1 MLSQKFQGKDARTRR
16 RKEKLLNIFAPLR
29 LCVFAFLLFFISC
42 QSKPTDLRTLAPSE
56 TLIYLETSDLSKT
69 LDALTESRA
78 FQEAAKSK
86 PDFSALGN
94 VQFAIA
100 VTGFEASEKK
110 VTEENSILNFKP
122 RFVAVADTHAWNW
135 QTLSLTE
142 NQIGNFVKETYGDE
156 TSLEKSDKNGGK
168 WFAWTAKDESRVF
181 AFVEGSQIFFGNDA
195 AAIEKCLAV
204 KRGEADNLLKNEA
217 LSRAY
222 AANSA
227 NNLAFGYVS
236 PEGVAQ
242 ISNLA
247 GVLAASEA
255 SEEAEGQSFIA
266 RVLPQILQN
275 SVREISWTATKTEK
289 GIEDK
294 YSISL
299 TTETAAVVKET
310 LVPAAQTQ
318 SKMIAFIPPE
328 AFSVTR
334 YNLQNPQIA
343 WRSLLLVAGKNADA
357 MSAKILIAFS
367 GNLLEPYGIT
377 DAETFLSAVD
387 SKMWTVNFDAEGE
400 KSIVAASYKSDA
412 ELEKIKKSV
421 AGIDFKKPSQTMATG
436 WFWTSEDKEITFLL
450 TATFSGEKIL
460 ILGDSESVKKSIEA
474 NYSYLTKEANPMN
487 RRFYDKFAENNNS
500 VALTYG
506 RDSIEK
512 TIDVLGE
519 RKTENM
525 QMLAVYTTETR
536 FNAQGIE
543 RKTVSDFG
551 LIGTILEQF
560 EE

>member
-1 MLSQKFQGKDARTRR
+1 MSRNFTTETQRHRDF
-16 RKEKLLNIFAPLR
+16 LNYFLFSLC
-29 LCVFAFLLFFISC
+29 LCVSVVNLSC
-42 QSKPTDLRTLAPSE
+42 QSKPTDLRTLVPSE
-56 TLIYLETSDLSKT
+56 TLIYLETADLSKT
-69 LDALTESRA
+69 LDALTESKA

-86 PDFSALGN
+86 PDFSALEN
-94 VQFAIA
+94 VQFAVA

-110 VTEENSILNFKP
+110 VTAENSVLNFKP

-168 WFAWTAKDESRVF
+168 WFAWTAKDESKVF
-181 AFVEGSQIFFGNDA
+181 AFVEGSRIFFGNDA

-275 SVREISWTATKTEK
+275 SVREIFWTATKTGK

-299 TTETAAVVKET
+299 TAETASVVKET
-310 LVPAAQTQ
+310 LIPTAQTQ

-357 MSAKILIAFS
+357 MSAKILIVFS
-367 GNLLEPYGIT
+367 GSLLEPYGIT

-387 SKMWTVNFDAEGE
+387 SKIWTVNFDAEGE
-400 KSIVAASYKSDA
+400 KSVVAVSYKSDA
-412 ELEKIKKSV
+412 ELEKLKKSV
-421 AGIDFKKPSQTMATG
+421 AGINFKKPSVAVPMGVA
-436 WFWTSEDKEITFLL
+436 WTSEDKEIEFFL
-450 TATFSGEKIL
+450 TATLSGEKFL
-460 ILGDSESVKKSIEA
+460 ILGDSESVKKCIEA
-474 NYSYLTKEANPMN
+474 NFSYLNKEANSQN
-487 RRFYDKFAENNNS
+487 RSFYEKFAENNNA

-506 RDSIEK
+506 RDSVEK

-525 QMLAVYTTETR
+525 QMLAIFTTETR

>member
-1 MLSQKFQGKDARTRR
+1 MLSQKFQRKDARARR
-16 RKEKLLNIFAPLR
+16 RKEKLLNIFASLR
-29 LCVFAFLLFFISC
+29 LCVFAFLLFLISC
-42 QSKPTDLRTLAPSE
+42 QSKSTDLRTLAPAE
-56 TLIYLETSDLSKT
+56 TLIYLETADLSKT
-69 LDALTESRA
+69 LDALTESKA

-94 VQFAIA
+94 VQFAVA

-110 VTEENSILNFKP
+110 ITAENSVLNFKP
-122 RFVAVADTHAWNW
+122 RFVAVADTHTWNW

-156 TSLEKSDKNGGK
+156 THLEKSDKNGGK
-168 WFAWTAKDESRVF
+168 WFAWTAKDESKVF

-299 TTETAAVVKET
+299 TTETASVVKET

-318 SKMIAFIPPE
+318 SKMIALIPPD

-343 WRSLLLVAGKNADA
+343 WRSLLLVTGKNADA

-367 GNLLEPYGIT
+367 GSLLEPYGIT

-387 SKMWTVNFDAEGE
+387 SKIWTVNFDAEGD
-400 KSIVAASYKSDA
+400 KSIVAVSYKSDA
-412 ELEKIKKSV
+412 ELEKLKKSV
-421 AGIDFKKPSQTMATG
+421 AGIDFKKPSETVPVGAA
-436 WFWTSEDKEITFLL
+436 WTSEDKEVTFFL
-450 TATFSGEKIL
+450 TATLSGERFL
-460 ILGDSESVKKSIEA
+460 ILGDSESVKKCIEA
-474 NYSYLTKEANPMN
+474 NFSYLNKEANSQY
-487 RRFYDKFAENNNS
+487 RGFYDKFAENNNA

-506 RDSIEK
+506 RDSVEK

-525 QMLAVYTTETR
+525 QMLAIFTTETR

-560 EE
+560 E